1 MLGIVRFQS
10 ELKSFFNSLQKSVS
24 IPLKTLCKDLITK
37 RLRYAYPIYKKG
49 YELYFDQINHW
60 LNEVSNLISFG
71 RQGLF
76 AHDNIHHALY
86 MAYAAVDCLGEDGE
100 FDRDKWQNHY
110 RKIFETHVV
119 ED

>member
-1 MLGIVRFQS
+1 MTGMELGEIVCDC
-10 ELKSFFNSLQKSVS
+10 LKSVS
-24 IPLKTLCKDLITK
+24 IPLKTFSKSVVTK
-37 RLRYAYPIYKKG
+37 RLSHAYPIYKKN
-49 YELYFDQINHW
+49 YELYFDQIYYW

-86 MAYAAVDCLGEDGE
+86 MGYAAVDCLGKDGI
-100 FDRDKWQNHY
+100 FDNDKWRNHY